1 MINITLDGNSAELN
15 VSDVTF
21 VYNTDS
27 ILSEAIKI
35 GWEGTRQ
42 ERKAQQEDLAQNGK
56 EYITEYTID
65 ESALSTLLNE
75 LAAKLDITPVDAVV
89 SFDVT
94 AEQKIVITGGDLGKK
109 VDIEKL
115 AQTISENL
123 IKQDYSAIAAPFEE
137 IQPTVTK
144 ESAASQFVMISQ
156 YSSSYHSGNG
166 ASRVFNITKACGI
179 INGTILQ
186 PGESFSA
193 NDKLGP
199 RNGANGW
206 KLAHAINNG
215 EFVDEYGGGVC
226 QVSSTLFN
234 AVMMADLEITERYHH
249 SWPIGYI
256 PIGRDATIS
265 TGGPNFVFKNQYAT
279 PIYIVMYLNTEEERV
294 YAEIYGAPLANGMT
308 IQVTSKK
315 TGSIK
320 AGATKYQVDPSLPF
334 NTTKEKIK
342 ARSGSY
348 SKTYK
353 EYYDK
358 DGNLI
363 NTVLVY
369 EDKYPAFAGLI
380 LISPDLADGGGT
392 STPTPSASSS
402 GGGNQMSPQ

>member
-1 MINITLDGNSAELN
+1 MGVSRTKYYILFVLMVAVAFAFTGCAVIDQVFPAGDVPEQERTFYSSIKVDGLDISGKSIEEAKSMLDDAHKQLVEGKMINITLDGNSAELN

-89 SFDVT
+89 SFDIT

-315 TGSIK
+315 
-320 AGATKYQVDPSLPF
+320 
-334 NTTKEKIK
+334 
-342 ARSGSY
+342 
-348 SKTYK
+348 
-353 EYYDK
+353 
-358 DGNLI
+358 
-363 NTVLVY
+363 
-369 EDKYPAFAGLI
+369 
-380 LISPDLADGGGT
+380 LA
-392 STPTPSASSS
+392 P
-402 GGGNQMSPQ
+402 